1 MYHALHVY
9 SDVRIFNPL
18 NALSAAMAM
27 RKERERVACDLI
39 EDRIVVPARKGHSGF
54 RSRARAERPTLRVKA
69 YAEETADAGP

>member
-9 SDVRIFNPL
+9 PDVRIFNPL

-39 EDRIVVPARKGHSGF
+39 EDRIVVPARKGH
-54 RSRARAERPTLRVKA
+54 R
-69 YAEETADAGP
+69 